1 VIVVV
6 VMPSIVKETE
16 LTTVL
21 AELPPPDPELPPAD
35 CEDDASDVDD
45 VADVEDVAD
54 VDDAADDDDVAVD
67 ADVAAAAL
75 VDAIAL
81 IDMKTSPEAVAGAA
95 TIARPI
101 LPFNAADVR
110 SRRRRRGKFDCRV
123 FPRPRPA
130 TNRRATRCSFFPPV
144 PGIRGASTEARLP
157 GRSSRLTSV

>member
-6 VMPSIVKETE
+6 VMPSVVMETW
-16 LTTVL
+16 LTMVL
-21 AELPPPDPELPPAD
+21 AEPPPPEPELPPAD

-67 ADVAAAAL
+67 ADAATL

-101 LPFNAADVR
+101 LPFNAVDVR
-110 SRRRRRGKFDCRV
+110 SRRWRRGKFDCHA
-123 FPRPRPA
+123 FPWPQPA
-130 TNRRATRCSFFPPV
+130 TNRYATRCSFFPPV
-144 PGIRGASTEARLP
+144 PGMRHASTAARLP